1 MHHLSSIGT
10 MPQPALTVDDVK
22 IQFGSASRELK
33 VAVTEHQK
41 YEVASS
47 LFDKYQEITTMVNF
61 TRDNDDNVKDLMME
75 WTGTVR
81 KLVKEWEMQKKEMS
95 TKILNL
101 ESDLADAHLDLS
113 DAHSEMDRLRLDMDR
128 LRLENALLKE
138 QHIRDQEQIRELKF
152 KSSYDAKIKEIE
164 DMERNDENQSGDRNA
179 VVIE

>member
-1 MHHLSSIGT
+1 MFSALATMHHLSSIGT

-47 LFDKYQEITTMVNF
+47 LFDKYQEITIMVNF

-101 ESDLADAHLDLS
+101 ESDLADAH
-113 DAHSEMDRLRLDMDR
+113 SEMDR

-164 DMERNDENQSGDRNA
+164 DMERNDGDQSGDRNA